1 MSHEPTVRIVP
12 GADTAVLFLHGILG
26 TPKHFRNI
34 LTLES
39 LVPSEWSVYNIL
51 LDGHGKAV
59 EDFSRTS
66 MKKWREQVWNVFSE
80 LRGTHERVILVGHSM
95 GTLFAIQLAVENPEK
110 VKQLFL
116 LAVPLRPWM
125 RWFGM
130 INMLRMPFGLIRED
144 HPVEA
149 ATKEVCG
156 VGTTWMIWKYLGW
169 IPRFLELF
177 AEIGRTEKILADLK
191 APCVA
196 YQSKRDELVMNLT
209 RRVLDR
215 SGVMEIRDL
224 PDSTHFYY
232 APEDKTLILQ
242 EFTALIQMT
251 KEQTVK

>member
-26 TPKHFRNI
+26 TPKHFRDI
-34 LTLES
+34 LPAES

-51 LDGHGKAV
+51 LDGHGKGV

-66 MKKWREQVWNVFSE
+66 MKKWREQVWKVFSE
-80 LRGTHERVILVGHSM
+80 LSWTHERIILVGHSM
-95 GTLFAIQLAVENPEK
+95 GTLFSIQLAAEHPDK

-116 LAVPLRPWM
+116 LAVPMRPWM
-125 RWFGM
+125 RWFG
-130 INMLRMPFGLIRED
+130 IVNMLRMPFGLIRED

-156 VGTTWMIWKYLGW
+156 VGTSWKLWKYLGW

-177 AEIGRTEKILADLK
+177 AEIGRTEKKLSDLK
-191 APCVA
+191 VPCVA
-196 YQSKRDELVMNLT
+196 YQSERDELVSNLT
-209 RRVLDR
+209 RRVLER
-215 SGVMEIRDL
+215 SGKIQIRYL

-232 APEDKTLILQ
+232 APDDKKRIVNDFKILMEDAKNH
-242 EFTALIQMT
+242 A
-251 KEQTVK
+251 